1 MRDSFVLYV
10 RYLENIEILSME
22 QRGTLITALMK
33 YAAGQDIPKMD
44 GATGMAYSF
53 IKSQMDRDFEKYDEV
68 CKKRSESGKMG
79 GRPKKISDIE
89 KTKKANGFSEK
100 QKNPDN
106 EYGNEY
112 GNVNDKDNNNM
123 SSRTSPDRPV
133 YPYKDVIDYLNLK
146 AGTAF
151 RSTSKDTQKHI
162 RARINEGYTLED
174 FKRVIDVKVSQ
185 WGKEP
190 RSGEKDMRVYLRPST
205 LFGTK
210 FEGYLQEK
218 PAGANAVSV
227 RNNNNFD
234 RRPYDFESL
243 ERSLIGDR

>member
-22 QRGTLITALMK
+22 QRGALITALMK

-68 CKKRSESGKMG
+68 CKKRSEAGKMG

-112 GNVNDKDNNNM
+112 GNVKEKENIYSCAFEALWSAYPRKKEKANAYKCYKARLADGFSEDELMTAVKRYADECKAR
-123 SSRTSPDRPV
+123 RTEARYIKLGSTFLGPSTPFQ
-133 YPYKDVIDYLNLK
+133 DYLGDYK
-146 AGTAF
+146 P
-151 RSTSKDTQKHI
+151 
-162 RARINEGYTLED
+162 ED
-174 FKRVIDVKVSQ
+174 VSQ
-185 WGKEP
+185 
-190 RSGEKDMRVYLRPST
+190 L
-205 LFGTK
+205 
-210 FEGYLQEK
+210 
-218 PAGANAVSV
+218 GAKNF
-227 RNNNNFD
+227 NNFE
-234 RRPYDFESL
+234 RRNYNFDDL
-243 ERSLIGDR
+243 ERGLLG